1 MLYSDPR
8 EELLHTIVHQL
19 KTPIHAAR
27 GCIELVQNLG
37 PLTERQSHFAE
48 RALASLDR
56 MEQLVSRLLDLA
68 WIEGGMK
75 LELTDCDLGA
85 IITSVTDSLREIAE
99 NRQIAIKLD
108 LSESLGL
115 VLADVERITQVFEN
129 LIGNA
134 VKYNRDGGGVTVTA
148 VGEREFVQV
157 AIQDTGIG
165 IPADDIE
172 RVFER
177 FYRSRLGVENGIE
190 GTGLGLAIVR
200 AIIMEHGGQIQVE
213 SEEGVGTTFS
223 MVLPRQG
230 GQHEGSDEHLESAD
244 ATGEHRLARTPR
256 YGEPSIESSDSV
268 DDNLQESRAEFDE
281 DDSRDDDI

>member
-1 MLYSDPR
+1 MQYSDPR

-27 GCIELVQNLG
+27 GCIELIQNLG
-37 PLTERQSHFAE
+37 PLTEKQSHFAE
-48 RALASLDR
+48 RAVASLDR

-75 LELTDCDLGA
+75 LELTDCDVGA
-85 IITSVTDSLREIAE
+85 IIGSVTNSLQEIAE
-99 NRQIAIKLD
+99 SREITITLD
-108 LSESLGL
+108 LDDSLG
-115 VLADVERITQVFEN
+115 VILADEERVTQVFEN

-134 VKYNRDGGGVTVTA
+134 VKYNRDGGSVTVT
-148 VGEREFVQV
+148 GSGKRNRVQV
-157 AIQDTGIG
+157 TIQDTGIG

-190 GTGLGLAIVR
+190 GTGLGLAIVHT
-200 AIIMEHGGQIQVE
+200 IIMEHGGKIHVE

-223 MVLPRQG
+223 LTFPREAG
-230 GQHEGSDEHLESAD
+230 LGEGSDSRNEVTEAKRESRRSRRPKFD
-244 ATGEHRLARTPR
+244 EG
-256 YGEPSIESSDSV
+256 SSESSDSV
-268 DDNLQESRAEFDE
+268 DDNLQEARADFDE
-281 DDSRDDDI
+281 DDSRDDDL